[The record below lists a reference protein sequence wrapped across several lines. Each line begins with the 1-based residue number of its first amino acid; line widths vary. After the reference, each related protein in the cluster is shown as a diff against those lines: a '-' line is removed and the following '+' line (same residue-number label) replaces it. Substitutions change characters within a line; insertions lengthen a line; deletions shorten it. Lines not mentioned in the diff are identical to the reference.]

1 VNGSSPA
8 SLLRCA
14 DFLEISE
21 ATLNNWKQEHPKFL
35 ESIKRGKLQADATVA
50 KSLYHRA
57 CGYSHKAVKIFQ
69 HGGQTIEHEYIER
82 YPPDTAAAIIWLKN
96 RRPQEWRDRME
107 VASLLKL
114 DPKSLTPA
122 QVEVMMRAYVA
133 QFVGDDS
140 ALLNQAMKELE
151 AGTLVVELKT
161 DPSQPSVELNGPAHV
176 VDTAPAAAVDQ
187 RKPIVDP
194 PAAPERKK
202 EHWEP

>member
-1 VNGSSPA
+1 M
-8 SLLRCA
+8 
-14 DFLEISE
+14 
-21 ATLNNWKQEHPKFL
+21 
-35 ESIKRGKLQADATVA
+35 

-114 DPKSLTPA
+114 DPKSLTPE
-122 QVEVMMRAYVA
+122 QVEVMMRAYIA
-133 QFVGDDS
+133 QFVGDDPV
-140 ALLNQAMKELE
+140 LLNQAMKELE
-151 AGTLVVELKT
+151 AGTLVVELAPPGT
-161 DPSQPSVELNGPAHV
+161 PAGV
-176 VDTAPAAAVDQ
+176 VFDQPAAAPVVEVVETTPEQ
-187 RKPIVDP
+187 RIEEP
-194 PAAPERKK
+194 PAAPARKK